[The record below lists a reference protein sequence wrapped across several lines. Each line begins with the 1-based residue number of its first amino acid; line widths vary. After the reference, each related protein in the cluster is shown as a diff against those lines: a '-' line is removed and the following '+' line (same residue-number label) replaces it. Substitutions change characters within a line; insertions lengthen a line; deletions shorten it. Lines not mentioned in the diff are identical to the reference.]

1 MGIKLNKKPIITV
14 VAVIWCLLQLYIG
27 FFGVLAPMEQ
37 RPLHVAFALIL
48 TYLTKP
54 ITKKLDSDKLYL
66 DQIIALILTVVFA
79 VYMYTHAMALSMNIG
94 IYNSFEIFLGAVI
107 LILVIEAA
115 RRLTGI
121 GLITIGLVFLIYAYV
136 GPYMPGPIRHPGA
149 SLSKI
154 FTFSS
159 LTTESIFGTC
169 IDACSTFI
177 FLFVLYAKVLEKT
190 GGGQV
195 FIDVACSLVG
205 RVRGGPAK
213 VSVVAS
219 GLFGSISGSAVAN
232 VVGTGTFTIPLMKK
246 IGYKSEFAGAVEAVA
261 SSGGQFMPPIM
272 GASAF
277 LIAEIVGIP
286 YWTVA
291 ACALVPAVLYYLAV
305 FFMVDFEAG
314 KTGLTGMKPEELP
327 RTRDVLKKG
336 WPSLVSPVV
345 LIVLLAG
352 LQWSPAKAAVW
363 SIGVAF
369 IICMIN
375 PNTRLTG
382 KQIIETMVE
391 GAMALKL
398 SSLLITASGGH
409 LIVLMLLT
417 MIACIIMGM
426 GLPTVACYVVLAS
439 MIAPALIKMGV
450 LPIAAHLF
458 IFYFGIISAITPPVA
473 LASMV
478 AAGIAKAP
486 FIKTSLQALKLGAAA
501 FVLPFMFVLNPAL
514 ILQGGVLEVIQCV
527 FTATVGIFSMSVMLE
542 GYFLER
548 VEGDINLLTGFFST
562 MLIDMAGILFLFLRS
577 QTVIAGMWR
586 EARGAQTRVLG
597 EFSQDVAACMDI
609 RGGRK
614 EEYARE
620 RLEKE
625 FRALAQSYEKAS
637 FWGNLPSTVFYSL
650 LNVAEGAVLLL
661 GVSFL
666 QKGEITLGTV

>member
-1 MGIKLNKKPIITV
+1 MGIKVNKKPVITV
-14 VAVIWCLLQLYIG
+14 VAVAWCLLQLYIG

-54 ITKKLDSDKLYL
+54 ISKKLDQDKLYL
-66 DQIIALILTVVFA
+66 DQVIAIILTVVFA
-79 VYMYTHAMALSMNIG
+79 VYMYTHALQLSLNIG
-94 IYNSFEIFLGAVI
+94 VYTPFEVFLGAVI
-107 LILVIEAA
+107 LVLVVEGA
-115 RRLTGI
+115 RRLTGM
-121 GLITIGLVFLIYAYV
+121 GLITIGIVFLIYAYV

-177 FLFVLYAKVLEKT
+177 FLFVLYAKILEKT

-213 VSVVAS
+213 VAVVAS

-246 IGYKSEFAGAVEAVA
+246 IGYKSEFSGAVEAVA

-314 KTGLTGMKPEELP
+314 KTGLTGMKPEDMP
-327 RTRDVLKKG
+327 KTRDVLKKG

-363 SIGVAF
+363 SIVVAF
-369 IICMIN
+369 VICMIN
-375 PNTRLTG
+375 KSTRMNG

-391 GAMALKL
+391 GAIGALETCVACAAVGIVVGSITLTGLALKL

-417 MIACIIMGM
+417 MIACVIMGM

-514 ILQGGVLEVIQCV
+514 ILQGGVLEILQCV
-527 FTATVGIFSMSVMLE
+527 CTATVGIFSMSVMLE
-542 GYFLER
+542 GYFLEKLPVWQR
-548 VEGDINLLTGFFST
+548 VVFGAAAITLIIPETFTDILGVAIF
-562 MLIDMAGILFLFLRS
+562 AVGILFQLIDRKRARAALS
-577 QTVIAGMWR
+577 Q
-586 EARGAQTRVLG
+586 
-597 EFSQDVAACMDI
+597 
-609 RGGRK
+609 
-614 EEYARE
+614 
-620 RLEKE
+620 
-625 FRALAQSYEKAS
+625 
-637 FWGNLPSTVFYSL
+637 
-650 LNVAEGAVLLL
+650 
-661 GVSFL
+661 
-666 QKGEITLGTV
+666 